1 MVNTGRPRC
10 VTLINRTV
18 REEFVDLINAK
29 KEPCSMTT
37 RRAFRKEL
45 LAGLALTGTAFQSQ
59 AFGLPTL
66 VGGLGS
72 HLTFRTPDLISGELL
87 SAQILLGNL

>member
-1 MVNTGRPRC
+1 MVNTGGPRC
-10 VTLINRTV
+10 ATLIDRPV

-45 LAGLALTGTAFQSQ
+45 LAGLALTGSAFQSQ
-59 AFGLPTL
+59 AFGLLAL
-66 VGGLGS
+66 VGG
-72 HLTFRTPDLISGELL
+72 
-87 SAQILLGNL
+87 